1 MGQEHK
7 KARWRRP
14 VEFPNICGMEN
25 AARGGIGD
33 EKSEILKRIEAIG
46 NRESDALDSSRQ
58 LQAYL
63 DSAEPEVVLSA
74 LQAAGGFVSDRSLF
88 DRILAMAAA
97 HPDEEIRGMAASCL
111 GNVIFDGLEYEED
124 LPDETEA
131 PAPLSDPEFYGTV
144 KSFLFSRI
152 DALMESMEVRRR
164 VLEALGYLAWKP
176 EVREIVLRFY
186 REAPNPWVKVSALY
200 AMGLVRD
207 PVFERILLEELYSPN
222 EHILIEA
229 AHASHMLQLR
239 AAEKRLEELT
249 RHPSVDVRYEA
260 VVALGTVGNLER
272 LPALLRGI
280 EAENKDS
287 SDIAEALEHARSV
300 LKQRSMMQSGDGLWD
315 DQRVLDE
322 IDEML
327 DNPNAN

>member
-1 MGQEHK
+1 
-7 KARWRRP
+7 
-14 VEFPNICGMEN
+14 MEN
-25 AARGGIGD
+25 AARGGVGD

-46 NRESDALDSSRQ
+46 NRESDALDSPRQ

-63 DSAEPEVVLSA
+63 DSADTEVVLAA
-74 LQAAGGFVSDRSLF
+74 LQASGSFVVDQPLF
-88 DRILAMAAA
+88 EKILAMAAS
-97 HPDEEIRGMAASCL
+97 HPDEETRGMAASCL
-111 GNVIFDGLEYEED
+111 GNVIFDGLEFEDD
-124 LPDETEA
+124 LPEEAAA
-131 PAPLSDPEFYGTV
+131 PAPTGDPEFYATV
-144 KSFLFSRI
+144 KDFLFSRI

-176 EVREIVLRFY
+176 DVREIVLRYY

-249 RHPSVDVRYEA
+249 KHPSVDVRYEA

-272 LPALLRGI
+272 LPAVLRGI

-287 SDIAEALEHARSV
+287 SDIAEALEQARSV
-300 LKQRSMMQSGDGLWD
+300 LKQRSMMNSGDELWD
-315 DQRVLDE
+315 DQRILSE

-327 DNPNAN
+327 DNPDIT